1 MTSLARYALYAQG
14 IDIYVE
20 STWDCGESWQATMR
34 QIAKEAGCWVIGTAT
49 ALQGKDLPDDF
60 PERDNLFQAEEWI
73 NDGDAIIVKPMGTIV
88 AGPLHREKG
97 ILYAEI
103 DKQAAQ
109 HARRSLDV
117 SGGYSRTDIFSFT
130 VDRRSFNPVNFTD

>member
-1 MTSLARYALYAQG
+1 MACPSN
-14 IDIYVE
+14 
-20 STWDCGESWQATMR
+20 GEAY
-34 QIAKEAGCWVIGTAT
+34 
-49 ALQGKDLPDDF
+49 
-60 PERDNLFQAEEWI
+60 
-73 NDGDAIIVKPMGTIV
+73 DAIIVKPMGTIV